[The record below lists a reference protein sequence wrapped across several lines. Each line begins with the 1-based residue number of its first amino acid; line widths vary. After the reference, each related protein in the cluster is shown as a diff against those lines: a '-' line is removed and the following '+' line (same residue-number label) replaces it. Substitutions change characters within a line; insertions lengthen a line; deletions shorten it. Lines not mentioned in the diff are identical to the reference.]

1 MKTSELGSFLGAD
14 CLQGDYEDRDIA
26 GAYTS
31 DLLSDA
37 MANAVDEGILI
48 TIQAHKNTIA
58 VATIKDL
65 RAIVLCNNRPVPD
78 DMIEAARNE
87 GIALFVTKDSQ
98 YEVSGKLY
106 AQLSGT

>member
-1 MKTSELGSFLGAD
+1 
-14 CLQGDYEDRDIA
+14 
-26 GAYTS
+26 
-31 DLLSDA
+31 